1 MERERKLIE
10 RFLSM
15 EEKLADASVLLNLG
29 KANELNFFIFDYN
42 PKDEL
47 VVRQEVQKL
56 KSINPNIQEFDLF
69 DIIVEL
75 LKREGYLETAI
86 QYEKE
91 YSHQEILEQLFQ
103 PFLALNEDTGRFLSY
118 IKERVTDDGKHIVLI
133 TGVGKAYPLIRSHTV
148 LNNLQTIIHN
158 DPVVMMYP
166 GRYDQKSAMCLKLF
180 DVLGDD
186 NYYRAFPLEER
197 IVK

>member
-1 MERERKLIE
+1 
-10 RFLSM
+10 M